1 MGQAF
6 SFGTDSFH
14 NYFDIN
20 RTISMS
26 TCDTT
31 RLYSVV
37 EVVIREV
44 DDVIRGSDRVSGLL
58 ISIITLKSLSLLL
71 PLVRKC

>member
-1 MGQAF
+1 
-6 SFGTDSFH
+6 
-14 NYFDIN
+14 
-20 RTISMS
+20 MS

-58 ISIITLKSLSLLL
+58 ITIITLKSLSLLL
-71 PLVRKC
+71 PLVRKY